1 MMKILISILYQLKL
15 ISLLAVLFI
24 ACQSTIEQQPLAVDV
39 PTKQGAVTVHTGM
52 SKDSVLWTLGVPLD
66 SYFLSPGIEVYQYS
80 ILNYGR
86 LTMTFEEGKV
96 KDLVKH

>member
-1 MMKILISILYQLKL
+1 MNANKL
-15 ISLLAVLFI
+15 IFLLAVLLT
-24 ACQSTIEQQPLAVDV
+24 ACQSTVEQPPVTVDV

-52 SKDSVLWTLGVPLD
+52 PKDSVLWTLGVPLD

-86 LTMTFEEGKV
+86 LTMTFEEEKV

>member
-1 MMKILISILYQLKL
+1 MNANKFIFFLVV
-15 ISLLAVLFI
+15 LLT
-24 ACQSTIEQQPLAVDV
+24 ACQSTIEQQLVNVNV

-52 SKDSVLWTLGVPLD
+52 PKDSVLWTLGVPLD

-86 LTMTFEEGKV
+86 LTMTFEEGKI